1 MIKEKKK
8 NKLSSFFKTHS
19 VLTIFV
25 LIMFVLSIGFSQIV
39 AYSVS
44 NYNGITIV
52 IDAGHGGRDGGSVGI
67 NGTIEKEINLKYA
80 LTLKEKLVDSG
91 YRVEL
96 TRRTDDGLY
105 SETALNKKMSDM
117 RARFNIIQKTN
128 PNLVISI
135 HMNSFNS
142 PTARGA
148 ITYYRNGDEA
158 SKRCADLVQASLN
171 IYCEAPSAQGK
182 VGDYYILNCSYYTSI
197 LIECG
202 FISNPE
208 EERLLNTDSYREK
221 FIDAVYSG
229 ILLYFGN
236 SNNYV

>member
-8 NKLSSFFKTHS
+8 NKLSSFFKRHS

-52 IDAGHGGRDGGSVGI
+52 IDAAHGGRDDGSVGV

-171 IYCEAPSAQGK
+171 TYCEAPSAQGK

>member
-52 IDAGHGGRDGGSVGI
+52 IDAGHGGRDGGSVGV

-105 SETALNKKMSDM
+105 SETASNKKMSDM
-117 RARFNIIQKTN
+117 RTRFNIIQKTN

>member
-8 NKLSSFFKTHS
+8 NKLSLFFKTHS

-25 LIMFVLSIGFSQIV
+25 LVMFVLSIGFSQIV

-52 IDAGHGGRDGGSVGI
+52 IDAGHGGRDGGSVGV

-171 IYCEAPSAQGK
+171 TYCEAPSALGK

-208 EERLLNTDSYREK
+208 EEHLLNTDSYREK

>member
-52 IDAGHGGRDGGSVGI
+52 IDAGHGGRDGGSVGV

-105 SETALNKKMSDM
+105 SETASNKKMSDM

-171 IYCEAPSAQGK
+171 TYCEAPSAQGK

-236 SNNYV
+236 SNNSV

>member
-52 IDAGHGGRDGGSVGI
+52 IDAGHGGRDGGSVGV

-105 SETALNKKMSDM
+105 SETALNKKMNDM

-221 FIDAVYSG
+221 FTDAVYSG

>member
-1 MIKEKKK
+1 MKFNMKIKNFFLANECIIIMLCIMLI
-8 NKLSSFFKTHS
+8 LSSC
-19 VLTIFV
+19 
-25 LIMFVLSIGFSQIV
+25 FSGIV

-44 NYNGITIV
+44 NYNGIAIV
-52 IDAGHGGRDGGSVGI
+52 IDAGHGGRDGGSIGI
-67 NGTIEKEINLKYA
+67 NGTIEKEINLKYSLA
-80 LTLKEKLVDSG
+80 LKEKLVSVG

-96 TRRTDDGLY
+96 TRKTDDGLY
-105 SETALNKKMSDM
+105 SETAKNKKMSDM

-142 PTARGA
+142 SSARGA
-148 ITYYRNGDEA
+148 LTYYRNGDEA
-158 SKRCADLVQASLN
+158 SKKCADLIQSSLN
-171 IYCEAPSAQGK
+171 TYCAAPTRQGK

-208 EERLLNTDSYREK
+208 EERLLNTDEYREK
-221 FIDAVYSG
+221 FIDAIYNG

-236 SNNYV
+236 TNNNI

>member
-52 IDAGHGGRDGGSVGI
+52 IDAGHGGRDGGSVGV

-171 IYCEAPSAQGK
+171 TYCEAPSAQGK

-208 EERLLNTDSYREK
+208 EERLLNTGSYREK

>member
-52 IDAGHGGRDGGSVGI
+52 IDAGHGGRDGGSVGV

-105 SETALNKKMSDM
+105 SETASNKKMSDM